1 MATKPATPPES
12 SVAAKPGAPAA
23 APIERLSLR
32 EYLEREPRLTHRPE
46 MRGAFVGAC
55 QRAGLQ
61 HATAADFARQLDQ
74 LERGSR

>member
-1 MATKPATPPES
+1 MATKNATPPES
-12 SVAAKPGAPAA
+12 VTATPSAPTS

-32 EYLEREPRLTHRPE
+32 EYLEREPRLTNRPE
-46 MRGAFVGAC
+46 MRGAFVGVC